1 MGMFPFAG
9 IGGLTAV
16 TFLVLSYAIF
26 AGLVRL
32 LGAAASGVR
41 STVVPGIVDG
51 LRDWARPEEDHAPA
65 PSTASAPPWEDL
77 PPGAQLGAE

>member
-1 MGMFPFAG
+1 MGVFPFAG
-9 IGGLTAV
+9 IGGLAAV

-41 STVVPGIVDG
+41 STVLPGIVDG
-51 LRDWARPEEDHAPA
+51 IRDWSRPDEDQAPA
-65 PSTASAPPWEDL
+65 SPAAATPPWEDL
-77 PPGAQLGAE
+77 PPGTQLGAE